1 LQVIS
6 SIRLQILW
14 LIDLLPLAG
23 SIDRITEGSQHA
35 WWLTARTCI
44 YRHGSCTVS
53 SKQGVLEMMHGC
65 IYAALLSCWDLGGP
79 GLDWIDIQETLVEIY
94 ILVM

>member
-1 LQVIS
+1 MVVDCTYILA
-6 SIRLQILW
+6 SIG
-14 LIDLLPLAG
+14 LAAQQ
-23 SIDRITEGSQHA
+23 SAAAQSA
-35 WWLTARTCI
+35 
-44 YRHGSCTVS
+44 
-53 SKQGVLEMMHGC
+53 VLEMMHGC